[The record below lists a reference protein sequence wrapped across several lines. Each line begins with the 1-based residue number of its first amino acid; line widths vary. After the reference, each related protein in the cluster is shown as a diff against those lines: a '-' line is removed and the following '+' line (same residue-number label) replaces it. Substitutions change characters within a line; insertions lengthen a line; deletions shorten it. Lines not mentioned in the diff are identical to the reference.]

1 MEVPRLK
8 KRPRRFCEHC
18 DNELCH
24 TQYFDHRKRYFKN
37 GVWEKKNKRASSD
50 NVQSLLISSHEPA
63 VSVVPSMW
71 KDLEE
76 NFTGLRE
83 IDESE
88 MNSEDMAGRRLAFSS
103 PSSPLHGRDQPLSSS
118 PLTDESKLLNALS
131 GLSRQL
137 DLLTSNVNEQFA
149 NVNEQFAVVNSRL
162 LSMEER
168 LAALESKN
176 CNVTVK
182 ENNSKKRRLVH
193 NPNIA
198 EDVRRLHNSEANCRR
213 YVP

>member
-1 MEVPRLK
+1 MEVQRLK

-18 DNELCH
+18 DTELCH

-37 GVWEKKNKRASSD
+37 GVWEKKTKRASSD

-63 VSVVPSMW
+63 VSDVPSMY
-71 KDLEE
+71 KDTEE
-76 NFTGLRE
+76 NFTGVRE

-88 MNSEDMAGRRLAFSS
+88 MHSEDMAGRRLAFSS

-149 NVNEQFAVVNSRL
+149 VVNSRL

-182 ENNSKKRRLVH
+182 EKNSKKRRLVH

-198 EDVRRLHNSEANCRR
+198 EDVRRLHNAEANCRR
-213 YVP
+213 YEP